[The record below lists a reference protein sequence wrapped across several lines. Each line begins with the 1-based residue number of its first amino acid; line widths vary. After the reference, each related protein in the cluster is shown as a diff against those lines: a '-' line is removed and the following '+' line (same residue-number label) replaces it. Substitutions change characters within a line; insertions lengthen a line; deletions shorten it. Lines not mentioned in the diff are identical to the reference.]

1 MPAYKSYCWSLGTTS
16 FRMVEFNR
24 KIERQLEL
32 LRDFW
37 AKPAFFNQQW
47 SENESLQ
54 QQYYDYLKEV
64 GFIEGDAQRKAK
76 DAREKTSGLVD
87 LGLIDD
93 KRRLTEAGNT
103 LLQIA
108 LNADFNTNNLLQ
120 IPADSFLYLKQLLK
134 VYSPIDNGYVRP
146 YIVLIMALNRLG
158 ELSFDEFTYLLPLA
172 INEAKTQDVFDS
184 IERIRS
190 GHGTIDEIILK
201 ILMDM
206 PNYKEAFNIF
216 LSNDV
221 TEDIIIEIGMN
232 RKSKEYDKP
241 YFKIYQALRTAVLT
255 RSDCDVIQLFSV
267 IKSISSKSKSKGY
280 VLWKK
285 YLFNTSYEKK
295 IQKLGSAAINSNA
308 QIFNC
313 ADETEFKTEFFKLM
327 HLFKAKSTLSDYF
340 DLNRRYFRTTDT
352 ILFQDDKVKFDIIP
366 NCFFK
371 IAEQNLTALA
381 YTSDDN
387 LSFNI
392 SLEAIVGAQITE
404 HQIFAKVEEIYGVQV
419 RNLYDVQ
426 AFVDRERYERFN
438 AMVDSKFT
446 DEKIIELMSAFED
459 RRDDDIQSMVTNN
472 ADVPTIFEYVLAVA
486 WYKISGRKGKVLE
499 YMNLSLDADLLP
511 VTHAAGGHEDITYKY
526 EATEDYPAHTLL
538 LEATLANSTN
548 QRRMEMEP
556 VSRHLGEYLLS
567 HADEQA
573 YCLFATTYL
582 HVNVI
587 SDFRMRKS
595 NPYYSVDGTRFVEGM
610 KIIPLQTSEIKTII
624 KKRLMYN
631 KLYKMFETAFT
642 AITAPNKWYKHE
654 VEEQIKLR

>member
-1 MPAYKSYCWSLGTTS
+1 MPSYKSYCWSLGTTS

-24 KIERQLEL
+24 KIERQLVL

-37 AKPAFFNQQW
+37 AKPAFANQQW

-54 QQYYDYLKEV
+54 EQYYNHLKEND
-64 GFIEGDAQRKAK
+64 FIEGDAPRKAK

-93 KRRLTEAGNT
+93 ERRLTEAGNA

-108 LNADFNTNNLLQ
+108 LNADFNINNLLQ
-120 IPADSFLYLKQLLK
+120 IPADSFIYLKQLLK

-184 IERIRS
+184 IESIRS
-190 GHGTIDEIILK
+190 GNGTIDETIIDV
-201 ILMDM
+201 LMDM
-206 PNYKEAFNIF
+206 PNYQEALDI
-216 LSNDV
+216 LLKSDV
-221 TEDIIIEIGMN
+221 TENVITEVGMN
-232 RKSKEYDKP
+232 RKSRSYDKP
-241 YFKIYQALRTAVLT
+241 YFKLYKALQDVIDT
-255 RSDCDVIQLFSV
+255 RSDEAAINLFDAT
-267 IKSISSKSKSKGY
+267 KSISGRSATF
-280 VLWKK
+280 WKQ
-285 YLFNTSYEKK
+285 YLFNTSLTSKVNKEGFATVNNRAR
-295 IQKLGSAAINSNA
+295 L
-308 QIFNC
+308 FNC
-313 ADETEFKTEFFKLM
+313 ADEAEFKTEFFKLM

-366 NCFFK
+366 NCFFQ

-387 LSFNI
+387 LSSNI
-392 SLEAIVGAQITE
+392 SLESIVGAQITE
-404 HQIFAKVEEIYGVQV
+404 NQIFAKIEEIYGVQV

-459 RRDDDIQSMVTNN
+459 RRDGDIQSMVTNN
-472 ADVPTIFEYVLAVA
+472 ADAPTIFEYVLAVA

-538 LEATLANSTN
+538 LEATLASSTN

-567 HADEQA
+567 HTDEQA

-595 NPYYSVDGTRFVEGM
+595 NPYYSIDGTRSVEGM

-624 KKRLMYN
+624 NKKLTYGNLYRRFEAAYN
-631 KLYKMFETAFT
+631 ST
-642 AITAPNKWYKHE
+642 TAPNLWYGKEIIEH
-654 VEEQIKLR
+654 VN

>member
-1 MPAYKSYCWSLGTTS
+1 MPSYKSYCWSLGTTS

-37 AKPAFFNQQW
+37 SKPAFVNQQW
-47 SENESLQ
+47 SENEPLQ
-54 QQYYDYLKEV
+54 EQYYNHLKEND
-64 GFIEGDAQRKAK
+64 FIEGEAPRKAK

-87 LGLIDD
+87 LGLIDAE
-93 KRRLTEAGNT
+93 RRLTEAGNA

-120 IPADSFLYLKQLLK
+120 IPADSYLYLKQLLK
-134 VYSPIDNGYVRP
+134 VYSPSDNGYVRP

-172 INEAKTQDVFDS
+172 INEAKTQDLFDS
-184 IERIRS
+184 IESIRS
-190 GHGTIDEIILK
+190 GNGTIDETIIDV
-201 ILMDM
+201 LMDM
-206 PNYKEAFNIF
+206 PNYQEALDI
-216 LSNDV
+216 LLKSDV
-221 TEDIIIEIGMN
+221 TENVITEVGMN
-232 RKSKEYDKP
+232 RKSRSYDKP
-241 YFKIYQALRTAVLT
+241 YFKLYKALQDVIDT
-255 RSDCDVIQLFSV
+255 RSDEAAINLFDAT
-267 IKSISSKSKSKGY
+267 KSISGRCATF
-280 VLWKK
+280 WKQ
-285 YLFNTSYEKK
+285 YLFNTSLTSKVNKEGFATVNNRAR
-295 IQKLGSAAINSNA
+295 L
-308 QIFNC
+308 FNC
-313 ADETEFKTEFFKLM
+313 ADEAEFKTEFFKLM

-387 LSFNI
+387 LSSNI
-392 SLEAIVGAQITE
+392 SLESIVGAQITE
-404 HQIFAKVEEIYGVQV
+404 NQIFAKIEEIYGVQV

-459 RRDDDIQSMVTNN
+459 RRDGDIQSMVTNN

-538 LEATLANSTN
+538 LEATLASSTN

-556 VSRHLGEYLLS
+556 VSRHLGDYLLS
-567 HADEQA
+567 HTDEQA

-595 NPYYSVDGTRFVEGM
+595 NPYYSVDGARFVEGM

-624 KKRLMYN
+624 KKRLTYGD
-631 KLYKMFETAFT
+631 LYRMFEAAYNST
-642 AITAPNKWYKHE
+642 TAPNVWYGKE
-654 VEEQIKLR
+654 IAEIVY

>member
-1 MPAYKSYCWSLGTTS
+1 MPSYKSYCWSLGTTS

-37 AKPAFFNQQW
+37 SKPAFVNQQW
-47 SENESLQ
+47 SENEPLQ
-54 QQYYDYLKEV
+54 EQYYNHLKEND
-64 GFIEGDAQRKAK
+64 FIEGEAPRKAK

-93 KRRLTEAGNT
+93 ERRLTEAGNE

-120 IPADSFLYLKQLLK
+120 IPADSYLYLKQLLK
-134 VYSPIDNGYVRP
+134 VYSPIDNRYVRP

-172 INEAKTQDVFDS
+172 INEAKTREVFDS
-184 IERIRS
+184 IERIR
-190 GHGTIDEIILK
+190 GGNGTIDETIIDV
-201 ILMDM
+201 LMDM
-206 PNYKEAFNIF
+206 PNYQEALDI
-216 LSNDV
+216 LLKSDV
-221 TEDIIIEIGMN
+221 TENVITEVGMN
-232 RKSKEYDKP
+232 RKSRSYDKP
-241 YFKIYQALRTAVLT
+241 YFKLYKALQDVIDT
-255 RSDCDVIQLFSV
+255 RSDEAAINLFDAT
-267 IKSISSKSKSKGY
+267 KSISGRSATF
-280 VLWKK
+280 WKQ
-285 YLFNTSYEKK
+285 YLFNTSLTSKVNKEGFATVNNRAR
-295 IQKLGSAAINSNA
+295 L
-308 QIFNC
+308 FNC
-313 ADETEFKTEFFKLM
+313 ADEAEFKTEFFKLM

-387 LSFNI
+387 LSSNI
-392 SLEAIVGAQITE
+392 SLESIVGAQITE
-404 HQIFAKVEEIYGVQV
+404 NQIFAKIEEIYGVQV

-459 RRDDDIQSMVTNN
+459 RRDGDIQSMVTNN
-472 ADVPTIFEYVLAVA
+472 ADAPTIFEYVLAVA

-538 LEATLANSTN
+538 LEATLASSTN

-567 HADEQA
+567 HTDEQA

-624 KKRLMYN
+624 KKGLTYGNLYRLFEAAYN
-631 KLYKMFETAFT
+631 ST
-642 AITAPNKWYKHE
+642 IAPNLWYDKEIIEH
-654 VEEQIKLR
+654 VN

>member
-1 MPAYKSYCWSLGTTS
+1 MPSYKSYCWSLGTTS

-37 AKPAFFNQQW
+37 SKPAFVNQQW
-47 SENESLQ
+47 SENEPLQ
-54 QQYYDYLKEV
+54 EQYYNHLKEND
-64 GFIEGDAQRKAK
+64 FIEGEAPRKAK

-93 KRRLTEAGNT
+93 ERRLTEAGNE

-120 IPADSFLYLKQLLK
+120 IPADSYLYLKQLLK
-134 VYSPIDNGYVRP
+134 VYSPIDNRYVRP

-172 INEAKTQDVFDS
+172 INEAKTREVFDS
-184 IERIRS
+184 IERIR
-190 GHGTIDEIILK
+190 GGNGTIDETIIDV
-201 ILMDM
+201 LMDM
-206 PNYKEAFNIF
+206 PNYQEALDI
-216 LSNDV
+216 LLKSDV
-221 TEDIIIEIGMN
+221 TENVITEVGMN
-232 RKSKEYDKP
+232 RKSRSYDKP
-241 YFKIYQALRTAVLT
+241 YFKLYKALQDVIDT
-255 RSDCDVIQLFSV
+255 RSDEAAINLFDAT
-267 IKSISSKSKSKGY
+267 KSISGRSATF
-280 VLWKK
+280 WKQ
-285 YLFNTSYEKK
+285 YLFNTSLTSKVNKEGFATVNNRAR
-295 IQKLGSAAINSNA
+295 L
-308 QIFNC
+308 FNC
-313 ADETEFKTEFFKLM
+313 ADEAEFKTEFFKLM

-387 LSFNI
+387 LSSNI
-392 SLEAIVGAQITE
+392 SLESIVGAQITE
-404 HQIFAKVEEIYGVQV
+404 NQIFAKVKEIYDVQV

-459 RRDDDIQSMVTNN
+459 RRDGDIQSMVTNN
-472 ADVPTIFEYVLAVA
+472 ADAPTIFEYVLAVA

-538 LEATLANSTN
+538 LEATLASSTN

-567 HADEQA
+567 HTDEQA

-624 KKRLMYN
+624 KKGLTYGNLYRLFEAAYN
-631 KLYKMFETAFT
+631 ST
-642 AITAPNKWYKHE
+642 IAPNLWYGKEIIEH
-654 VEEQIKLR
+654 VN

>member
-1 MPAYKSYCWSLGTTS
+1 MPSYKSYCWSLGTTS

-24 KIERQLEL
+24 KIERQLVL

-37 AKPAFFNQQW
+37 AKLAFANQQW

-54 QQYYDYLKEV
+54 EQYYNHLKEND
-64 GFIEGDAQRKAK
+64 FIEGDAPRKAK

-93 KRRLTEAGNT
+93 ERRLTEAGNA

-108 LNADFNTNNLLQ
+108 LNADFNINNLLQ
-120 IPADSFLYLKQLLK
+120 IPADSFIYLKQLLK

-146 YIVLIMALNRLG
+146 HIVLIMALNRLG

-184 IERIRS
+184 IESIRS
-190 GHGTIDEIILK
+190 GNGTIDETIIDV
-201 ILMDM
+201 LMDM
-206 PNYKEAFNIF
+206 PNYQEALDI
-216 LSNDV
+216 LLKSDV
-221 TEDIIIEIGMN
+221 TENVITEVGMN
-232 RKSKEYDKP
+232 RKSRSYDKP
-241 YFKIYQALRTAVLT
+241 YFKLYKALQDVIDT
-255 RSDCDVIQLFSV
+255 RSDEAAINLFDAT
-267 IKSISSKSKSKGY
+267 KSISGRSATF
-280 VLWKK
+280 WKQ
-285 YLFNTSYEKK
+285 YLFNTSLTSKVNKEGFATVNNRAR
-295 IQKLGSAAINSNA
+295 L
-308 QIFNC
+308 FNC
-313 ADETEFKTEFFKLM
+313 ADEAEFKTEFFKLM

-387 LSFNI
+387 LSSNI
-392 SLEAIVGAQITE
+392 SLESIVGAQITE
-404 HQIFAKVEEIYGVQV
+404 NQIFAKIEEIYGVQV

-459 RRDDDIQSMVTNN
+459 RRDGDIQSMVTNN
-472 ADVPTIFEYVLAVA
+472 ADAPTIFEYVLAVA

-538 LEATLANSTN
+538 LEATLASSTN

-567 HADEQA
+567 HTDEQA

-595 NPYYSVDGTRFVEGM
+595 NPYYSIDGTRSVEGM

-624 KKRLMYN
+624 NKKLTYGNLYRRFEAAYN
-631 KLYKMFETAFT
+631 ST
-642 AITAPNKWYKHE
+642 TAPNLWYGKEIIEH
-654 VEEQIKLR
+654 VN

>member
-37 AKPAFFNQQW
+37 AKPAFVNQQW

-54 QQYYDYLKEV
+54 QQYYDYLKKV

-93 KRRLTEAGNT
+93 ERRLTEAGNT

-108 LNADFNTNNLLQ
+108 LNADFNTNNLLK

-172 INEAKTQDVFDS
+172 INEAKTREVFDS
-184 IERIRS
+184 IERIRGGNS
-190 GHGTIDEIILK
+190 TIDETIIN

-206 PNYKEAFNIF
+206 PNYLEALDI
-216 LSNDV
+216 LLKSDV
-221 TEDIIIEIGMN
+221 TEKVITEVGMN
-232 RKSKEYDKP
+232 RKSRSYDKP
-241 YFKIYQALRTAVLT
+241 YFKLYKALKDIIDT
-255 RSDCDVIQLFSV
+255 RSDEAAINLFNAT
-267 IKSISSKSKSKGY
+267 KSISGKSKIF
-280 VLWKK
+280 WKQ
-285 YLFNTSYEKK
+285 YLFNTSLTSKVNKEGFATVN
-295 IQKLGSAAINSNA
+295 IRAH
-308 QIFNC
+308 IFNC
-313 ADETEFKTEFFKLM
+313 SDETEFKTEFFKLM

-371 IAEQNLTALA
+371 ISEQNLTALA

-387 LSFNI
+387 LSSNI
-392 SLEAIVGAQITE
+392 SLESIVGAQITE
-404 HQIFAKVEEIYGVQV
+404 NQIFAKVEEIYGVQV

-459 RRDDDIQSMVTNN
+459 RRDGDIQSMVTNN

-538 LEATLANSTN
+538 LEATLASSTN

-567 HADEQA
+567 HTDEQA

-595 NPYYSVDGTRFVEGM
+595 NPYYSIDGTRSVEGM

-624 KKRLMYN
+624 NKKLTYGNLYRRFEAAYN
-631 KLYKMFETAFT
+631 ST
-642 AITAPNKWYKHE
+642 TAPNLWFGKEIIEH
-654 VEEQIKLR
+654 VN

>member
-24 KIERQLEL
+24 KIEKQLEL

-37 AKPAFFNQQW
+37 AKPAFVNQSW
-47 SENESLQ
+47 SKNKSLQ
-54 QQYYDYLKEV
+54 EQYYDYLKEV
-64 GFIEGDAQRKAK
+64 GFIEGEAQRKAK

-87 LGLIDD
+87 LGLIDAE
-93 KRRLTEAGNT
+93 RRITEAGNA

-134 VYSPIDNGYVRP
+134 VYSCIDNKCVRP
-146 YIVLIMALNRLG
+146 YLILIKALDRFG
-158 ELSFDEFTYLLPLA
+158 ELSFDEIAYLLPLA
-172 INEAKTQDVFDS
+172 INEEMTQKIFDS
-184 IERIRS
+184 IERVRS
-190 GHGTIDEIILK
+190 GDDTIDEIILK
-201 ILMDM
+201 TLMDM

-232 RKSKEYDKP
+232 RKSKECDKP
-241 YFKIYQALRTAVLT
+241 YFKIYQALRTAVLIH
-255 RSDCDVIQLFSV
+255 SDCDVIQLFNV
-267 IKSISSKSKSKGY
+267 FKSISSKSKGY
-280 VLWKK
+280 ALWKK
-285 YLFNTSYEKK
+285 YLFNTSYERK
-295 IQKLGSAAINSNA
+295 IQKLGFAAINSNA

-313 ADETEFKTEFFKLM
+313 VDETQFKTEFFKLL

-352 ILFQDDKVKFDIIP
+352 LLFQDEKVKLDIIP
-366 NCFFK
+366 NCLFK
-371 IAEQNLTALA
+371 IISENLEALTYTADNNLA
-381 YTSDDN
+381 VDS
-387 LSFNI
+387 
-392 SLEAIVGAQITE
+392 SLESVVGVHIDE
-404 HQIFAKVEEIYGVQV
+404 SEIFAKVEEIYGVQV

-459 RRDDDIQSMVTNN
+459 RRDGDIQSMVTNN

-538 LEATLANSTN
+538 LEATLASSTN

-556 VSRHLGEYLLS
+556 VSRHLGDYLLS
-567 HADEQA
+567 HTDEQA

-624 KKRLMYN
+624 KKRLTYGNLYRLFEAAYN
-631 KLYKMFETAFT
+631 ST
-642 AITAPNKWYKHE
+642 TAPNLWYHKE
-654 VEEQIKLR
+654 IVEEL

>member
-1 MPAYKSYCWSLGTTS
+1 MPSYKSYCWSLGTTS

-37 AKPAFFNQQW
+37 AKPAFANQQW
-47 SENESLQ
+47 PENESLQ
-54 QQYYDYLKEV
+54 EQYYNHLK
-64 GFIEGDAQRKAK
+64 GNDFIEGDAPRKAK

-93 KRRLTEAGNT
+93 ERRLTEAGNA

-120 IPADSFLYLKQLLK
+120 IPADSFIYLKQLLK

-184 IERIRS
+184 IESIRRGNS
-190 GHGTIDEIILK
+190 TIDETIIN
-201 ILMDM
+201 ILMNM
-206 PNYKEAFNIF
+206 PNYQEAFDI
-216 LSNDV
+216 LLKSDV
-221 TEDIIIEIGMN
+221 TEKVITEVGMN
-232 RKSKEYDKP
+232 RKSRSYDKP
-241 YFKIYQALRTAVLT
+241 YFKLYKALQEAINT
-255 RSDCDVIQLFSV
+255 RSDEAAINLFDVT
-267 IKSISSKSKSKGY
+267 KSISGRSATF
-280 VLWKK
+280 WKQ
-285 YLFNTSYEKK
+285 YLFNTSLTSKVNKK
-295 IQKLGSAAINSNA
+295 GFATVNNRAH
-308 QIFNC
+308 IFNC
-313 ADETEFKTEFFKLM
+313 SDETEFKTEFFKLM

-381 YTSDDN
+381 YICDNN
-387 LSFNI
+387 LSSNI
-392 SLEAIVGAQITE
+392 SLESIVGTQITE
-404 HQIFAKVEEIYGVQV
+404 NQIFAKVEEIYGVQV

-459 RRDDDIQSMVTNN
+459 RRDGDIQSMVTNN
-472 ADVPTIFEYVLAVA
+472 ADVPTIFEYVLAVT

-538 LEATLANSTN
+538 LEATLASSTN

-567 HADEQA
+567 HTDEQA

-624 KKRLMYN
+624 EKRLTYDN
-631 KLYKMFETAFT
+631 LYRLFETAYNST
-642 AITAPNKWYKHE
+642 TAPNLWYGREIKE
-654 VEEQIKLR
+654 GVEL

>member
-37 AKPAFFNQQW
+37 AKPAFVNQQW

-54 QQYYDYLKEV
+54 EQFYNHLKEND
-64 GFIEGDAQRKAK
+64 FIEGDAPRKAK

-93 KRRLTEAGNT
+93 ERRLTEAGNT

-190 GHGTIDEIILK
+190 GHGTIDETIIN

-206 PNYKEAFNIF
+206 PNYQEA
-216 LSNDV
+216 LDMLLKSDV
-221 TEDIIIEIGMN
+221 TENVITEVGMN
-232 RKSKEYDKP
+232 RKSRSYDKP
-241 YFKIYQALRTAVLT
+241 YFKLYKALQDVIDT
-255 RSDCDVIQLFSV
+255 RSDEAAINLFNAT
-267 IKSISSKSKSKGY
+267 KSISGRSATF
-280 VLWKK
+280 WKQ
-285 YLFNTSYEKK
+285 YLFNTSLTSKVNKE
-295 IQKLGSAAINSNA
+295 GFATVNNRAH
-308 QIFNC
+308 IFNC
-313 ADETEFKTEFFKLM
+313 SDETEFKTEFFKLM

-371 IAEQNLTALA
+371 ISEQNLTALA

-387 LSFNI
+387 LSSNI

-404 HQIFAKVEEIYGVQV
+404 NQIFAKVEEIYGVQV

-459 RRDDDIQSMVTNN
+459 RRDGDIQSMVTNN

-538 LEATLANSTN
+538 LEATLASSTN

-556 VSRHLGEYLLS
+556 VSRHLGDYLLS
-567 HADEQA
+567 HTDEQA

-595 NPYYSVDGTRFVEGM
+595 NPYYSVDGARFVEGM

-624 KKRLMYN
+624 KKRLTYGN
-631 KLYKMFETAFT
+631 LYRMFEAAYNST
-642 AITAPNKWYKHE
+642 TAPNVWYGKE
-654 VEEQIKLR
+654 IAEIV

>member
-24 KIERQLEL
+24 KIEKQLEL

-37 AKPAFFNQQW
+37 ANPAFVDQTW
-47 SENESLQ
+47 SENEPLQ
-54 QQYYDYLKEV
+54 EQYYDYLKENN
-64 GFIEGDAQRKAK
+64 FIDGEAPRKAK

-93 KRRLTEAGNT
+93 ERRLTEAGNA

-120 IPADSFLYLKQLLK
+120 IPADSFIYLKQLLK

-146 YIVLIMALNRLG
+146 YIVMIMALNRLG

-172 INEAKTQDVFDS
+172 INETKTQEVFGS
-184 IERIRS
+184 IESIRS
-190 GHGTIDEIILK
+190 GNGTINETIIN

-206 PNYKEAFNIF
+206 PNYREALDI
-216 LSNDV
+216 LLKSDV
-221 TEDIIIEIGMN
+221 TENVITEVGMN
-232 RKSKEYDKP
+232 RKSRSYDKP
-241 YFKIYQALRTAVLT
+241 YLKLYKALQDVIDT
-255 RSDCDVIQLFSV
+255 RSDESAINLFNAT
-267 IKSISSKSKSKGY
+267 KSISGKSKIF
-280 VLWKK
+280 WKQ
-285 YLFNTSYEKK
+285 YLFNTSLTSKVNKEGFASVN
-295 IQKLGSAAINSNA
+295 IRAHL
-308 QIFNC
+308 FNC

-352 ILFQDDKVKFDIIP
+352 ILFQDEKVKFDIIP

-371 IAEQNLTALA
+371 ISEQNLTALA

-387 LSFNI
+387 LSSNI
-392 SLEAIVGAQITE
+392 SLESIVGAQITE
-404 HQIFAKVEEIYGVQV
+404 NQIFAKVEEIYGVQV
-419 RNLYDVQ
+419 RNLYDVRT
-426 AFVDRERYERFN
+426 FVDGERYERLN
-438 AMVDSKFT
+438 AMIDSKFT
-446 DEKIIELMSAFED
+446 DENIVALMSAFEE
-459 RRDDDIQSMVTNN
+459 RRDSEIQAMVTNN
-472 ADVPTIFEYVLAVA
+472 ADVPTIFEYVLAIA
-486 WYKISGRKGKVLE
+486 WYKISGRKGKVLD

-538 LEATLANSTN
+538 LEATLASSTN

-556 VSRHLGEYLLS
+556 VSRHLGDYLLS
-567 HADEQA
+567 HTDEQA

-595 NPYYSVDGTRFVEGM
+595 APYYSSDGTQSIDGM

-624 KKRLMYN
+624 KKKLTYG
-631 KLYKMFETAFT
+631 KLYPLFKEAFLSN
-642 AITAPNKWYKHE
+642 TAPNEWYKKE
-654 VEEQIKLR
+654 IMEIL

>member
-1 MPAYKSYCWSLGTTS
+1 MPSYKSYCWSLGTTS

-37 AKPAFFNQQW
+37 SKPAFVNQQW
-47 SENESLQ
+47 SENEPLQ
-54 QQYYDYLKEV
+54 EQYYNHLKEND
-64 GFIEGDAQRKAK
+64 FIEGEAPRKAK

-93 KRRLTEAGNT
+93 ERRLTEAGNE

-120 IPADSFLYLKQLLK
+120 IPADSYLYLKQLLK
-134 VYSPIDNGYVRP
+134 VYSPIDNRYVRP

-172 INEAKTQDVFDS
+172 INEAKTREVFDS
-184 IERIRS
+184 IERIR
-190 GHGTIDEIILK
+190 GGNGTIDETIIDV
-201 ILMDM
+201 LMDM
-206 PNYKEAFNIF
+206 PNYQEALDI
-216 LSNDV
+216 LLKSDV
-221 TEDIIIEIGMN
+221 TENVITEVGMN
-232 RKSKEYDKP
+232 RKSRSYDKP
-241 YFKIYQALRTAVLT
+241 YFKLYKALQDVIDT
-255 RSDCDVIQLFSV
+255 RSDEAAINLFDAT
-267 IKSISSKSKSKGY
+267 KSISGRSATF
-280 VLWKK
+280 WKQ
-285 YLFNTSYEKK
+285 YLFNTSLTSKVNKEGFATVNNRAR
-295 IQKLGSAAINSNA
+295 L
-308 QIFNC
+308 FNC
-313 ADETEFKTEFFKLM
+313 ADEAEFKTEFFKLM

-387 LSFNI
+387 LSSNI
-392 SLEAIVGAQITE
+392 SLESIVGAQITE
-404 HQIFAKVEEIYGVQV
+404 NQIFAKIEEIYGVQV

-459 RRDDDIQSMVTNN
+459 RRDGDIQSMVTNN
-472 ADVPTIFEYVLAVA
+472 ADAPTIFEYVLAVA

-511 VTHAAGGHEDITYKY
+511 VTHASGGHEDITYKY

-538 LEATLANSTN
+538 LEATLASSTN

-567 HADEQA
+567 HTDEQA

-624 KKRLMYN
+624 KKGLTYGNLYRLFEAAYN
-631 KLYKMFETAFT
+631 ST
-642 AITAPNKWYKHE
+642 IAPNLWYDKEIIEH
-654 VEEQIKLR
+654 VN

>member
-37 AKPAFFNQQW
+37 AKPAFVNQQW

-54 QQYYDYLKEV
+54 EQYYNHLKEND
-64 GFIEGDAQRKAK
+64 FIEGDAPRKAK

-93 KRRLTEAGNT
+93 ERRLTEAGNT

-134 VYSPIDNGYVRP
+134 VYSPIDNGNVRP

-190 GHGTIDEIILK
+190 GHGTIDEAIIN

-206 PNYKEAFNIF
+206 PNYQEA
-216 LSNDV
+216 LDMLLKSDV
-221 TEDIIIEIGMN
+221 TEKVITEVGMN
-232 RKSKEYDKP
+232 RKSRSYDKP
-241 YFKIYQALRTAVLT
+241 YYKLYKALQ
-255 RSDCDVIQLFSV
+255 DVIVTHSDEAAINLFDAT
-267 IKSISSKSKSKGY
+267 KSISGRSATF
-280 VLWKK
+280 WKQ
-285 YLFNTSYEKK
+285 YLFNTSLTSKVNKEGFASVN
-295 IQKLGSAAINSNA
+295 IRAHL
-308 QIFNC
+308 FNC

-366 NCFFK
+366 NCFFQ
-371 IAEQNLTALA
+371 IAEQNLTAVA
-381 YTSDDN
+381 YTFDDN
-387 LSFNI
+387 LSSNI
-392 SLEAIVGAQITE
+392 SLEAIVSAQITE
-404 HQIFAKVEEIYGVQV
+404 NQIFAKVEEIYGVQV

-459 RRDDDIQSMVTNN
+459 RRDGDIQSMVTNN

-538 LEATLANSTN
+538 LEATLASSTN

-556 VSRHLGEYLLS
+556 VSRHLGDYLLS
-567 HADEQA
+567 HTDEQA

-595 NPYYSVDGTRFVEGM
+595 NPYYSVDGTHFVEGM

-624 KKRLMYN
+624 KKKLTYGNLYRIFEAAYN
-631 KLYKMFETAFT
+631 ST
-642 AITAPNKWYKHE
+642 TAPNLWYGKEIIEH
-654 VEEQIKLR
+654 VN

>member
-37 AKPAFFNQQW
+37 AKPAFANQQW

-54 QQYYDYLKEV
+54 EQYYNHLKEND
-64 GFIEGDAQRKAK
+64 FIEGDAPRKAK

-93 KRRLTEAGNT
+93 ERRLTEAGNA

-120 IPADSFLYLKQLLK
+120 IPADSYIYLKQLLK

-184 IERIRS
+184 IESIRR
-190 GHGTIDEIILK
+190 GNGTIDETIIDV
-201 ILMDM
+201 LMDM
-206 PNYKEAFNIF
+206 PNYQEALDI
-216 LSNDV
+216 LLKSDV
-221 TEDIIIEIGMN
+221 TENIITEVGMN
-232 RKSKEYDKP
+232 RKSRSYDKP
-241 YFKIYQALRTAVLT
+241 YFKLYKALQEAIDT
-255 RSDCDVIQLFSV
+255 RSDEAAINLFDVT
-267 IKSISSKSKSKGY
+267 KSISGRSATF
-280 VLWKK
+280 WKQ
-285 YLFNTSYEKK
+285 YLFNTSLTSKVNKE
-295 IQKLGSAAINSNA
+295 GFATVNNRAH
-308 QIFNC
+308 IFNC
-313 ADETEFKTEFFKLM
+313 SDETEFKTEFFKLM

-381 YTSDDN
+381 YIFDNN
-387 LSFNI
+387 LSSNI
-392 SLEAIVGAQITE
+392 SLESIVGTQITE
-404 HQIFAKVEEIYGVQV
+404 NQIFAKIEEIYGVQV

-459 RRDDDIQSMVTNN
+459 RRDGDIQSMVTNN
-472 ADVPTIFEYVLAVA
+472 ADVPTIFEYVLAVT

-538 LEATLANSTN
+538 LEATLASSTN

-567 HADEQA
+567 HTDEQA

-595 NPYYSVDGTRFVEGM
+595 NPYYSIDGTRSVEGM

-624 KKRLMYN
+624 NKKLTYGNLYRRFEAAYN
-631 KLYKMFETAFT
+631 ST
-642 AITAPNKWYKHE
+642 TAPNLWYHKE
-654 VEEQIKLR
+654 IVEEL